1 MGKFYMETRINKLLN
16 FFQRLGKAVMTS
28 IAVLTGAALDIT
40 AFFGVIHGYSF
51 SAGLIDYLLN
61 LNLAEKSVELL
72 LVGIIIGIVYFII
85 FYFFNNKIWFKNS

>member
-40 AFFGVIHGYSF
+40 AFFGVRHGYSF

-85 FYFFNNKIWFKNS
+85 FYFLI